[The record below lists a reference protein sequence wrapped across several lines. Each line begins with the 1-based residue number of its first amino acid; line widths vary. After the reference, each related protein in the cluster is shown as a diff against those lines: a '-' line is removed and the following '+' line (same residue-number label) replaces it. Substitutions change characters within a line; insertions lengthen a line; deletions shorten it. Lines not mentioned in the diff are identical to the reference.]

1 MASIAEQLADLKKRR
16 DDLERERATVT
27 REIADATRT
36 LGDKQANLDG
46 LTGAQQAVSAD
57 VDATAKLDSEL
68 HAVTAALDDTRKRG
82 DGELTKGRKE
92 LAALKSRIDQELSEP
107 RRTALLKE
115 IKAIDDAITKAT
127 KETDEADAALSNA
140 KTAEAEARETATAA
154 AKKHD
159 DTLQRLQAVPQGIE
173 AERARVAA
181 LRAAAT
187 NGVDTGR
194 MAEAFVRARD
204 LELALASLEK
214 TLKDD
219 ASEELSRQLP
229 ELWHEKLDK
238 AEKLTSATRDV
249 GPIQAKAV
257 AAQQARDALI
267 AGRDQQIM
275 KAVNEPPKSP
285 DEQEPPVDPPDRPVD
300 AEKGPADA
308 TPPSQ

>member
-1 MASIAEQLADLKKRR
+1 
-16 DDLERERATVT
+16 
-27 REIADATRT
+27 
-36 LGDKQANLDG
+36 
-46 LTGAQQAVSAD
+46 
-57 VDATAKLDSEL
+57 
-68 HAVTAALDDTRKRG
+68 
-82 DGELTKGRKE
+82 
-92 LAALKSRIDQELSEP
+92 
-107 RRTALLKE
+107 
-115 IKAIDDAITKAT
+115 
-127 KETDEADAALSNA
+127 
-140 KTAEAEARETATAA
+140 
-154 AKKHD
+154 
-159 DTLQRLQAVPQGIE
+159 
-173 AERARVAA
+173 
-181 LRAAAT
+181 
-187 NGVDTGR
+187 